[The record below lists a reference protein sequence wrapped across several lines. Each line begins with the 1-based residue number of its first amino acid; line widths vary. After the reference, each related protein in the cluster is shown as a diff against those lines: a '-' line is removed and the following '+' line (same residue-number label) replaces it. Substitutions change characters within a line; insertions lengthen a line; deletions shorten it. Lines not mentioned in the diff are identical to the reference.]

1 MFWRWIGAL
10 TVSGRPSSVTQRAT
24 SSFFGGGAGIGAD
37 PLGVLGVDVLERDLD
52 VIEPALGEILEAGA
66 IERDGGG
73 DQVRV
78 ETGLGRRRDD
88 VLEVLPRGGLAAREM
103 HLEDAHLAGL
113 LHHRAPH
120 LGGELLVD
128 ALELDRIGAIG
139 ALQGTAM
146 RQLGEQADGRAR
158 AKRRLRV
165 AARALGRLVVDDER
179 LAMSV
184 GL

>member
-1 MFWRWIGAL
+1 M
-10 TVSGRPSSVTQRAT
+10 
-24 SSFFGGGAGIGAD
+24 
-37 PLGVLGVDVLERDLD
+37 
-52 VIEPALGEILEAGA
+52 IEPALGEVFEPGA
-66 IERDGGG
+66 IEGDGGG

-78 ETGLGRRRDD
+78 EAGIGGRRDD
-88 VLEVLPRGGLAAREM
+88 VLEVLARGGLAAREM

-128 ALELDRIGAIG
+128 ALKLDRVGAIG

-146 RQLGEQADGRAR
+146 RQLGEQADRRAR
-158 AKRRLRV
+158 AQRRLRV
-165 AARALGRLVVDDER
+165 AAHAFGRLVVDDER
-179 LAMSV
+179 FAMSV